1 MIGIGSWRIR
11 GLKYRPLKRGQFL
24 AQYRRQDVIAHGRY
38 LGGFIH
44 ACYSKQPLLA
54 AKMIHDVV
62 AEPYREKL
70 LPKFSQARKYALE
83 AGAIA
88 SGISGSGPTMFSIC
102 TNLDVAQ
109 RLAKWLTDNYVQN
122 DQGFVHVC
130 QLDKQGAKVTGSEL

>member
-1 MIGIGSWRIR
+1 MPTAEARAI
-11 GLKYRPLKRGQFL
+11 LP

-44 ACYSKQPLLA
+44 ACHSQQPLLA

-70 LPKFSQARKYALE
+70 LPKFNQARKYALE

-102 TNLDVAQ
+102 TDLEVAQ
-109 RLAKWLTDNYVQN
+109 RLANWLTVNYVQN
-122 DQGFVHVC
+122 DEGFVHVC
-130 QLDKQGAKVTGSEL
+130 RLDKQGAKVTGSEL